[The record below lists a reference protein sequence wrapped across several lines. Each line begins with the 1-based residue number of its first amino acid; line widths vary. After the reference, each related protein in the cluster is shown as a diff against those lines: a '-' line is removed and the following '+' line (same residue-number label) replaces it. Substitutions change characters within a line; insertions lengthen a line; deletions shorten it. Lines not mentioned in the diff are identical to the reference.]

1 MFYAVYLRLEC
12 RMNALPVPW
21 SFMEVLNNI
30 LLAALVL
37 FILGCCVAFVLAILG
52 WDRRSSRAEI
62 GRVSGRWLD
71 ERGRNR
77 RPE

>member
-1 MFYAVYLRLEC
+1 
-12 RMNALPVPW
+12 MNAVTVPW
-21 SFMEVLNNI
+21 SFLEVLTNI
-30 LLAALVL
+30 LLASFVL
-37 FILGCCVAFVLAILG
+37 LIFGCCVAFVLAILG
-52 WDRRSSRAEI
+52 WDRRSSREEI